1 MQAVL
6 LAAGESSRFFPLN
19 LKHKCLVK
27 IAGESLISHTV
38 RAVKRAGITDIT
50 IVTGNNRNF
59 QDVLGNGKKFGVK
72 IRYVIQEKPT
82 GAGDA
87 LIVASKFLTGD
98 FFLVNS
104 NHVEFDELKH
114 AIDLNRG
121 TNKEPVLL
129 ATPEPSQRKFGALK
143 INGDRVLEISE
154 KPKSSRGFSNLR
166 IVGVYFLNQDFV
178 KTLKKIPST
187 HYSLENALDK
197 YAKEK
202 RVLLALTNHKILSL
216 KYPWDLLNIKNYIL
230 SKQKRSISKKARIAG
245 NAQID
250 GSVVIEEGAQV
261 LENAV
266 IKGPCYIGR
275 NVFIGSNSL
284 VRDGSD
290 IEESAVIGA
299 YMEVRGSLILEGT
312 KTHSGFIGDSVLG
325 QNSKIGALF
334 GTANVRLD
342 RANVR
347 SVVNGEKIDT
357 GFGSLGAI
365 IGDNVVIGER
375 VSTMPGITIGN
386 NAIIGPSTTVMRNV
400 DSDTTFYTKF
410 AEFVEEKK
418 TLPARLDKAMAKRAG
433 RYGRPKRS

>member
-197 YAKEK
+197 YAKE
-202 RVLLALTNHKILSL
+202 
-216 KYPWDLLNIKNYIL
+216 
-230 SKQKRSISKKARIAG
+230 KRSISKKARIAG

-433 RYGRPKRS
+433 RYGRPERS